1 MIVKTVK
8 TFHDIYHSKYG
19 MEFDK
24 MASVE
29 LQRYLNNN
37 IIGDYQVSYSVERD
51 ECGRVCTH
59 ILLVHE

>member
-1 MIVKTVK
+1 MTVQ

-19 MEFDK
+19 MELDK

-29 LQRYLNNN
+29 LQRYLNGKTINN
-37 IIGDYQVSYSVERD
+37 YQISYSVERD
-51 ECGRVCTH
+51 EYGRICAH

>member
-8 TFHDIYHSKYG
+8 TFHDIYHSKYSA
-19 MEFDK
+19 ELDK

-29 LQRYLNNN
+29 LQRYLNTN

-51 ECGRVCTH
+51 KYGHICTH

>member
-1 MIVKTVK
+1 MTVKTVK
-8 TFHDIYHSKYG
+8 TFHDIYHNKYG
-19 MEFDK
+19 AELDK

-37 IIGDYQVSYSVERD
+37 IIGEYQVSYSVERD
-51 ECGRVCTH
+51 EYGRLHTH